1 MRPAVVV
8 VAVGLIA
15 VGATASAC
23 SKDSNQAEGRPRR
36 TTTTER
42 ETTTTTLDPV
52 EAEKQAVIAAYD
64 AALQAETDSTA
75 APESN
80 PDDPAIAATHTGP
93 MLSFWVAQVTG
104 YKREGSVSRL
114 PENSVSRHE
123 VESVSFGEDQGQQV
137 AYLEVCT
144 VGDGEQVIV
153 ATGAVVSTGGVDT
166 VQSTNAMVNEDGVW
180 KLAEQR
186 VNSRW
191 EGVAGCAAG

>member
-1 MRPAVVV
+1 M

-64 AALQAETDSTA
+64 AALQAETDSASAPA
-75 APESN
+75 AN
-80 PDDPAIAATHTGP
+80 PDHPAIAATHTGP
-93 MLSFWVAQVTG
+93 MLSFWVAWATG
-104 YKREGSVSRL
+104 LQRDGIVARL
-114 PENSVSRHE
+114 PQNSVSRHE
-123 VESVSFGEDQGQQV
+123 VQSVTLGDDQGQPV
-137 AYLEVCT
+137 AYLELCT
-144 VGDGEQVIV
+144 VSDGEQVV
-153 ATGAVVSTGGVDT
+153 LATGNAVSDGVQT
-166 VQSTNAMVNEDGVW
+166 SQSSAAMVNEEGVW
-180 KLAEQR
+180 KLAELR
-186 VNSRW
+186 TNSHW